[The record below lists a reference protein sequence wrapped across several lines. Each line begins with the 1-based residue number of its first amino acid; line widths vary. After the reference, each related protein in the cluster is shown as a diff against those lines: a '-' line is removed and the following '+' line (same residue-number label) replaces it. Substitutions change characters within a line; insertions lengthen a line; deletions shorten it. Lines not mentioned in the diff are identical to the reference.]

1 MDTVIIWLPL
11 ETDNLI
17 LKEEEKNNQS
27 TVKVQAATDNTNNNK
42 NQKLESTFLPRM
54 YLIIRT

>member
-17 LKEEEKNNQS
+17 LTEEKNNQS

-42 NQKLESTFLPRM
+42 NQKLESTFLPSM

>member
-17 LKEEEKNNQS
+17 LKEEEESNQS

-42 NQKLESTFLPRM
+42 NQKLESTFLPSM
-54 YLIIRT
+54 YLIIRA

>member
-42 NQKLESTFLPRM
+42 KQKLESTFLPSM